1 MLPAGSSHQHR
12 GCILPLAID
21 TV

>member
-1 MLPAGSSHQHR
+1 LPAGSQQHR
-12 GCILPLAID
+12 GCILPQAVN